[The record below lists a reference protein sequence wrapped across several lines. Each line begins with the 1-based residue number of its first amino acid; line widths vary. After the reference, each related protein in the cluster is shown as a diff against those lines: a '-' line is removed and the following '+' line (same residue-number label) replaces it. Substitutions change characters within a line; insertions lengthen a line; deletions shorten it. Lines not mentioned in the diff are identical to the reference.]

1 MSHIE
6 KCNLLKIL
14 EKSLYLRKTKTMTKE
29 EFLKLAEARYD
40 EINKLND
47 GNNFYNYEKDFV
59 AIWQELGRQVIERN
73 LSKTGNDRRKKKKD
87 ST

>member
-1 MSHIE
+1 
-6 KCNLLKIL
+6 
-14 EKSLYLRKTKTMTKE
+14 MTKE

>member
-40 EINKLND
+40 EINKLNE

-73 LSKTGNDRRKKKKD
+73 LSKTGKDRRKKKD
-87 ST
+87 